1 MNSVRMQLL
10 PLPNFEENLQ
20 LGNEIRYDPKPGD
33 SKFTFLNFGFQFQF
47 RIFKNRQF
55 GIQTSLL
62 LAENGHSFLKAEY
75 SVVNS
80 VLLGVRCCHINV
92 YWLQF

>member
-1 MNSVRMQLL
+1 
-10 PLPNFEENLQ
+10 
-20 LGNEIRYDPKPGD
+20 
-33 SKFTFLNFGFQFQF
+33 
-47 RIFKNRQF
+47 
-55 GIQTSLL
+55 L